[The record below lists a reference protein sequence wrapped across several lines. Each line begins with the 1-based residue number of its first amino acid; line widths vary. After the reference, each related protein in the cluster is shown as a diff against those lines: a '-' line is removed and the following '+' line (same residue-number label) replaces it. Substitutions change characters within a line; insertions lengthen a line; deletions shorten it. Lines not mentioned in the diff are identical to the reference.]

1 MGLIASH
8 LGILPVGPS
17 KVVDRQVSIQDLP
30 NYANIADGPEAHPYV
45 GYVFVLKET

>member
-45 GYVFVLKET
+45 GNVFVRKGS